1 MQNNIGS
8 IIFPNE
14 WGIGHEPAINISTA
28 LLWIN
33 PSGSATR
40 NPGRNRMGRLGGSLT
55 IVKGFVANWQG
66 EEGEARTLSGGR
78 PDTIELT
85 GVVN

>member
-1 MQNNIGS
+1 MNGR
-8 IIFPNE
+8 
-14 WGIGHEPAINISTA
+14 GIGHEPEIDSSTA
-28 LLWIN
+28 LVWIN
-33 PSGSATR
+33 PSSSATR

-85 GVVN
+85 GIVN